1 VAGKVPASIL
11 TKYVYT
17 RLGVR
22 DPSVVVGPAIGE
34 DAAIIDL
41 GDGRVLVVHNDAITG
56 AVEFLGWL
64 AVHIVCNDV
73 AVRGAKPRWFLM
85 SLFLPEESG
94 ERILDAVMD
103 QVDRAAKELGVMV
116 VGGHTE
122 FTPGLDKPI
131 VGTTAIG
138 LTSVDRYV
146 RTGGAREGDVIVMTK
161 TAAIEG
167 TAILSADFAEEL
179 RRRGVSVDVIER
191 GREYLK
197 NVSVVKEALLLAEN
211 RLATSMHDP
220 TEGGILGG
228 LAEMAYASGRTFV
241 VWEERIPISRE
252 TLEISNA
259 LGVDPLRLISSGV
272 LLATVPRDRAP
283 EALRILE
290 ANGVKASVI
299 GEVKEFTGSLLVLHR
314 RGGRAEEV
322 RDVHVEDELFR
333 LWKEIRVRY

>member
-1 VAGKVPASIL
+1 MLVR
-11 TKYVYT
+11 YVYT
-17 RLGVR
+17 RLGAR

-85 SLFLPEESG
+85 SLFLPDGDG
-94 ERILDAVMD
+94 EKILDAVMD

-122 FTPGLDKPI
+122 FTPELDRPI

-138 LTSVDRYV
+138 LTTANRYV
-146 RTGGAREGDVIVMTK
+146 RTGGAREGDVVIMTK

-167 TAILSADFAEEL
+167 TAILSTDFAEEL
-179 RRRGVSVDVIER
+179 RRRGVGEDVIIS

-211 RLATSMHDP
+211 GLATSMHDP
-220 TEGGILGG
+220 TEGGVVGG
-228 LAEMAYASGRTFV
+228 LAEMAYASGKTFV

-252 TLEISNA
+252 TLEISKA
-259 LGVDPLRLISSGV
+259 LGVDPLKLISSGV
-272 LLATVPRDRAP
+272 LLATVPRGRAS

-299 GEVKEFTGSLLVLHR
+299 GEVKGFTGSLLVLHR
-314 RGGRAEEV
+314 QNGRIEEV
-322 RDVHVEDELFR
+322 KDVHVEDELFR
-333 LWKEIRVRY
+333 LWKELKVRS